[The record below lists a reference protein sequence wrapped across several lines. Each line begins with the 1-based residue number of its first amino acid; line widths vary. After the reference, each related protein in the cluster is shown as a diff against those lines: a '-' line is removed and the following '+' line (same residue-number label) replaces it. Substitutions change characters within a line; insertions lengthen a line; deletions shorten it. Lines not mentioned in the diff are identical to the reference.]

1 MQNTMQHSQP
11 YPHIQSPF
19 VREHIQSCA
28 DECMRCARLCEECIS
43 ECVRMNMA
51 GMARPTEL
59 CRDCAD
65 ACMLAMKFL
74 VRESP
79 YFFEAC
85 KLCAKVCEACS
96 IVCDEQKSL
105 HTGSEIFSDCA
116 AVCQRC
122 AGACKQV
129 SAISDIHTLLDS

>member
-1 MQNTMQHSQP
+1 MQNSIQHAQP

-28 DECMRCARLCEECIS
+28 DECMRCARLCEECVS
-43 ECVRMNMA
+43 ECVRMNMT
-51 GMARPTEL
+51 GMARPAEL

-65 ACMLAMKFL
+65 VCMLALKYL

-79 YFFEAC
+79 YFFEARH
-85 KLCAKVCEACS
+85 LCAKVCEACGTA
-96 IVCDEQKSL
+96 CDEQKPL
-105 HTGSEIFSDCA
+105 HPGGELFSSCA
-116 AVCQRC
+116 AACHRC

-129 SAISDIHTLLDS
+129 GVISEVTTLDS